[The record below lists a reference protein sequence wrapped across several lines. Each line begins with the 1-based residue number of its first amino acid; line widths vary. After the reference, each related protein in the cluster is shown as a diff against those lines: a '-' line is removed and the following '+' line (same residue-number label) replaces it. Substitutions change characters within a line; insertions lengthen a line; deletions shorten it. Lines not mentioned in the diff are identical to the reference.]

1 MYKSGDLR
9 IGTVV
14 LGPMSGYTFRSYR
27 EFMQPFGASVVMSEM
42 TSDSAIL
49 NNPSCRSEYLEF
61 DRLPETETGLQI
73 FGNDPERLATAAAE
87 ALRINPNIDF
97 FDINMSCPVEK
108 VVRNGSGSALMR
120 NPGMCG
126 DIVRRVKK
134 SVDVPVTAKIRLG
147 QSLDELNFEEVISEL
162 ESADVD
168 AISLHARTVKDRYAG
183 YPRYGLVEGLG
194 KRMSVPLIISGNI
207 YSADDACDAK
217 NIACADAVMVARGGI
232 GNPYLLRQI
241 DRRMADGY
249 CLPNPTVS
257 MQIDWCLKLAEMV
270 FDEKGDD
277 VAVRKMRS
285 IAPRFIIGC
294 KGCREYRL
302 KLATG
307 INDWNSMVDILE
319 EIREKKG
326 DMRITTISQNT

>member
-1 MYKSGDLR
+1 MRKTGDLKV
-9 IGTVV
+9 GHVV

-27 EFMQPFGASVVMSEM
+27 EFMQPFGASVVMTEM

-49 NNPSCRSEYLEF
+49 NNPSCRTEYLEF
-61 DRLPETETGLQI
+61 DRLPTTGLQL
-73 FGNDPERLATAAAE
+73 FGSNPESLAAAAAE

-108 VVRNGSGSALMR
+108 VIRSGSGSALMR
-120 NPGMCG
+120 DPKLCG
-126 DIVRRVKK
+126 DIIRRVKR
-134 SVDVPVTAKIRLG
+134 SVNVPVTAKIRLG
-147 QSLDELNFEEVISEL
+147 QNLEEMNFEEVISEL
-162 ESADVD
+162 ESAEAD

-207 YSADDACDAK
+207 YSADDAYKAVK
-217 NIACADAVMVARGGI
+217 RTCADAVMVARGGV

-241 DRRMADGY
+241 GRVLTDGY
-249 CLPNPTVS
+249 MLPNPTIS
-257 MQIDWCLKLAEMV
+257 QQIDWCLELAEMV
-270 FDEKGDD
+270 FDEKGED

-294 KGCREYRL
+294 RGCREYRL
-302 KLATG
+302 RLATE
-307 INDWNSMVDILE
+307 IDDWGSMVAILE

-326 DMRITTISQNT
+326 DMQITTVSQNT